1 MKVGIYG
8 GSFNPIHFGHT
19 GLAKWVLE
27 HTDLDEV
34 WLMVSP
40 NNPLKDKSILADE
53 QERLEKA
60 REVIRREGERREAKG
75 DEAIRREG
83 KRIWVSDFEFH
94 LPRPTYTANTLRA
107 LAREYPE
114 HEFTLIIGEDNLQI
128 FDKWREYQYILD
140 NYRVFVY
147 PRRDKAGTQG
157 VTQPAAGTQ
166 PREATL
172 PAKGTIFLTG
182 APYFDIS
189 STELRK
195 NLHI

>member
-1 MKVGIYG
+1 MKIGIYG
-8 GSFNPIHFGHT
+8 GSFNPIHFGHI
-19 GLAKWVLE
+19 GLAKWVLNN
-27 HTDLDEV
+27 TDLDEL

-60 REVIRREGERREAKG
+60 REVIRREAKG
-75 DEAIRREG
+75 NEAMRREG
-83 KRIWVSDFEFH
+83 KRIRVSDFEFH

-107 LAREYPE
+107 LASAYPE

-128 FDKWREYQYILD
+128 FDKWRESDFLLSHFRI
-140 NYRVFVY
+140 FVY
-147 PRRDKAGTQG
+147 PRHGCPTYEIPQAHDLQILKN
-157 VTQPAAGTQ
+157 
-166 PREATL
+166 
-172 PAKGTIFLTG
+172 

>member
-19 GLAKWVLE
+19 GLATWVLE
-27 HTDLDEV
+27 NTDLDEL
-34 WLMVSP
+34 WLMVST

-53 QERLEKA
+53 QEPLEKA
-60 REVIRREGERREAKG
+60 REVIKPLPTSLQGRRVV
-75 DEAIRREG
+75 
-83 KRIWVSDFEFH
+83 VSDFEFH
-94 LPRPTYTANTLRA
+94 LPRPTYTANTMRA
-107 LAREYPE
+107 LANAYPE

-128 FDKWREYQYILD
+128 FDKWRESDFLLSHFRI
-140 NYRVFVY
+140 FVY
-147 PRRDKAGTQG
+147 PRHGCPTYEIPQARDLQILKN
-157 VTQPAAGTQ
+157 
-166 PREATL
+166 
-172 PAKGTIFLTG
+172 

>member
-1 MKVGIYG
+1 MKIGIYG

-53 QERLEKA
+53 HERLTAA
-60 REVIRREGERREAKG
+60 REAIGDGILAIGDEAKG
-75 DEAIRREG
+75 
-83 KRIWVSDFEFH
+83 KRIVVSDFEFH

-107 LAREYPE
+107 LAREYPQY
-114 HEFTLIIGEDNLQI
+114 EFTLIVGEDNLQI
-128 FDKWREYQYILD
+128 FDQWREYKYILE

-147 PRRDKAGTQG
+147 PRRLGDEAMRRNSEIA
-157 VTQPAAGTQ
+157 PAAKI
-166 PREATL
+166 
-172 PAKGTIFLTG
+172 KGIIFLNE

>member
-60 REVIRREGERREAKG
+60 REAIRREGERREA
-75 DEAIRREG
+75 IRREG
-83 KRIWVSDFEFH
+83 KRIRVSDFEFH

-128 FDKWREYQYILD
+128 FDQWREYQYILD

-157 VTQPAAGTQ
+157 ATQPAAGTQ

-172 PAKGTIFLTG
+172 PDKGTIFLTG

>member
-1 MKVGIYG
+1 MKIGIYG
-8 GSFNPIHFGHT
+8 GSFNPIHFGHI
-19 GLAKWVLE
+19 GLAKWVTE
-27 HTDLDEV
+27 HTDLDQV

-40 NNPLKDKSILADE
+40 NNPLKDKTILADE
-53 QERLEKA
+53 QERLDA
-60 REVIRREGERREAKG
+60 AK
-75 DEAIRREG
+75 EAIRKTENEKLKTENG
-83 KRIWVSDFEFH
+83 KQILVSDFEFH

-107 LAREYPE
+107 LAKAYPE
-114 HEFTLIIGEDNLQI
+114 HEFTLIIGEDNLNI
-128 FDKWREYQYILD
+128 FNKWREYQYILD
-140 NYRVFVY
+140 NYRIFVY

-157 VTQPAAGTQ
+157 ATQPAVGTQ

-195 NLHI
+195 NLHN

>member
-19 GLAKWVLE
+19 GLATWVLE
-27 HTDLDEV
+27 NTDLDEV

-53 QERLEKA
+53 QERLKN
-60 REVIRREGERREAKG
+60 AK
-75 DEAIRREG
+75 EAIETLPTSLQGRRVV
-83 KRIWVSDFEFH
+83 VSDFEFH
-94 LPRPTYTANTLRA
+94 LPRPTYTANTMRA
-107 LAREYPE
+107 LANAYPE
-114 HEFTLIIGEDNLQI
+114 HQFTLIIGEDNLQI
-128 FDKWREYQYILD
+128 FDKWRESDFLLNHFRI
-140 NYRVFVY
+140 FVY
-147 PRRDKAGTQG
+147 PRHGCPPYNIPPARDLQILKN
-157 VTQPAAGTQ
+157 
-166 PREATL
+166 
-172 PAKGTIFLTG
+172 

>member
-1 MKVGIYG
+1 MKIGIYG
-8 GSFNPIHFGHT
+8 GSFNPIHFGHI
-19 GLAKWVLE
+19 GLAKWVIE
-27 HTDLDEV
+27 NTDLDEV

-60 REVIRREGERREAKG
+60 RE
-75 DEAIRREG
+75 AICKTENG
-83 KRIWVSDFEFH
+83 KRKTENEKQILVSDFEFH

-114 HEFTLIIGEDNLQI
+114 HEFTLIIGEDNLHI
-128 FDKWREYQYILD
+128 FDQWREHQYILD

-147 PRRDKAGTQG
+147 PRRDKVGTQG
-157 VTQPAAGTQ
+157 ARQPAAGTQ

>member
-1 MKVGIYG
+1 MKIGIYG
-8 GSFNPIHFGHT
+8 GSFNPIHFGHI
-19 GLAKWVLE
+19 GLAKWVAE
-27 HTDLDEV
+27 NTDLDEV

-60 REVIRREGERREAKG
+60 REAMRQ
-75 DEAIRREG
+75 EG
-83 KRIWVSDFEFH
+83 KRIVVSDFEFH

-107 LAREYPE
+107 LAKEYPE
-114 HEFTLIIGEDNLQI
+114 HEFTLIIGEDNLHI
-128 FDKWREYQYILD
+128 FDQWREYQYILD

-147 PRRDKAGTQG
+147 PRK
-157 VTQPAAGTQ
+157 
-166 PREATL
+166 
-172 PAKGTIFLTG
+172 AKGEKIEARGERLEEKGRVIFLTG

-195 NLHI
+195 NLQV

>member
-1 MKVGIYG
+1 MKIGIYG

-27 HTDLDEV
+27 NTDLDEV

-53 QERLEKA
+53 QERLAAAKEAIGDGILAIGNEAKG
-60 REVIRREGERREAKG
+60 ERREARSERREAKG
-75 DEAIRREG
+75 
-83 KRIWVSDFEFH
+83 KRIRVSDFEFH

-107 LAREYPE
+107 LAQAYPE
-114 HEFTLIIGEDNLQI
+114 HAFTLIIGEDNLQI
-128 FDKWREYQYILD
+128 FDKWRESEYIL
-140 NYRVFVY
+140 NHFRIFVY
-147 PRRDKAGTQG
+147 PRHGCPPYEIPQ
-157 VTQPAAGTQ
+157 
-166 PREATL
+166 
-172 PAKGTIFLTG
+172 AKDLQILKN

-195 NLHI
+195 NLHK

>member
-53 QERLEKA
+53 QERLTVAK
-60 REVIRREGERREAKG
+60 EAIGDGILAIG
-75 DEAIRREG
+75 DEAKG
-83 KRIWVSDFEFH
+83 KRIWVSNFEFH

-107 LAREYPE
+107 LAKKYPE

-128 FDKWREYQYILD
+128 FDQWREYQYILD

-157 VTQPAAGTQ
+157 ATQPAASTQ

>member
-60 REVIRREGERREAKG
+60 REAIG
-75 DEAIRREG
+75 DEAKG

-128 FDKWREYQYILD
+128 FDQWREYQYILD

-157 VTQPAAGTQ
+157 ATQ
-166 PREATL
+166 

>member
-1 MKVGIYG
+1 MKIGIYG
-8 GSFNPIHFGHT
+8 GSFNPIHFGHI
-19 GLAKWVLE
+19 GLAKWVLDN
-27 HTDLDEV
+27 TDLDEL

-53 QERLEKA
+53 QQRLREA
-60 REVIRREGERREAKG
+60 RE
-75 DEAIRREG
+75 AIANSQSPIAADSSPIG
-83 KRIWVSDFEFH
+83 KRIIVSDFEFH

-107 LAREYPE
+107 LANAYPE

-128 FDKWREYQYILD
+128 FDKWRESDFLLSHFRI
-140 NYRVFVY
+140 FVY
-147 PRRDKAGTQG
+147 PRHGCPTYEIPQAHDLQILKN
-157 VTQPAAGTQ
+157 
-166 PREATL
+166 
-172 PAKGTIFLTG
+172 

>member
-60 REVIRREGERREAKG
+60 REAIG
-75 DEAIRREG
+75 DEAKG

-128 FDKWREYQYILD
+128 FDQWREYQYILD

-147 PRRDKAGTQG
+147 PRRDIAGTQG
-157 VTQPAAGTQ
+157 ATQPAAGTQ

>member
-1 MKVGIYG
+1 MKIGIYG
-8 GSFNPIHFGHT
+8 GSFNPIHFGHI
-19 GLAKWVLE
+19 GLAKWVIE
-27 HTDLDEV
+27 NTDLDEV

-60 REVIRREGERREAKG
+60 REAIRREVKG
-75 DEAIRREG
+75 DEAMRREG
-83 KRIWVSDFEFH
+83 KRIRVSDFEFH

-114 HEFTLIIGEDNLQI
+114 HEFTLIIGEDNLHI
-128 FDKWREYQYILD
+128 FDQWREHQYILE

-157 VTQPAAGTQ
+157 ATQPAKGTQ

>member
-1 MKVGIYG
+1 MKIGIYG

-27 HTDLDEV
+27 HTDIDEV

-40 NNPLKDKSILADE
+40 NNPLKDKNILADE
-53 QERLEKA
+53 QERLA
-60 REVIRREGERREAKG
+60 AAKQAIG
-75 DEAIRREG
+75 DGLLAFG
-83 KRIWVSDFEFH
+83 KRIIVSDFEFH

-107 LAREYPE
+107 LVQEHPQ

-128 FDKWREYQYILD
+128 FNKWRESEYILQ
-140 NYRVFVY
+140 NYRIFAY
-147 PRRDKAGTQG
+147 PRKGCSPYQVPQG
-157 VTQPAAGTQ
+157 KDIRVLY
-166 PREATL
+166 E
-172 PAKGTIFLTG
+172 

-195 NLHI
+195 NLEV

>member
-1 MKVGIYG
+1 MKIGIYG
-8 GSFNPIHFGHT
+8 GSFNPIHFGHI

-27 HTDLDEV
+27 HTDLDEL

-53 QERLEKA
+53 QVRLEKA
-60 REVIRREGERREAKG
+60 RE
-75 DEAIRREG
+75 AIKEESD
-83 KRIWVSDFEFH
+83 KIQVSDFEFS
-94 LPRPTYTANTLRA
+94 LPRPNYTANTLRK
-107 LAREYPE
+107 LREAYPQ
-114 HEFTLIIGEDNLQI
+114 HEFSLIIGEDNLKI

-147 PRRDKAGTQG
+147 PRRANANENRQDDYEAQ
-157 VTQPAAGTQ
+157 
-166 PREATL
+166 REWN
-172 PAKGTIFLTG
+172 IHFLTG

>member
-1 MKVGIYG
+1 MKIGIYG
-8 GSFNPIHFGHT
+8 GSFNPIHFGHI
-19 GLAKWVLE
+19 GLAKWVIE
-27 HTDLDEV
+27 NTDLDEV

-60 REVIRREGERREAKG
+60 REAMRRK
-75 DEAIRREG
+75 G
-83 KRIWVSDFEFH
+83 KRIVVSDFEFH

-107 LAREYPE
+107 LAKEYPE

-128 FDKWREYQYILD
+128 FNKWRESEYILQ
-140 NYRVFVY
+140 NYRIFVY
-147 PRRDKAGTQG
+147 PRKGCTPYLVPQG
-157 VTQPAAGTQ
+157 KDI
-166 PREATL
+166 RLLDE
-172 PAKGTIFLTG
+172 

-195 NLHI
+195 NLQV

>member
-1 MKVGIYG
+1 MKIGIYG
-8 GSFNPIHFGHT
+8 GSFNPIHFGHI
-19 GLAKWVLE
+19 GLAKWVIE
-27 HTDLDEV
+27 NTDLDEV

-60 REVIRREGERREAKG
+60 REAM
-75 DEAIRREG
+75 RREG
-83 KRIWVSDFEFH
+83 KRIVVSDFEFH

-107 LAREYPE
+107 LTKEYPE

-128 FDKWREYQYILD
+128 FNKWRESEYILQ
-140 NYRVFVY
+140 NYRIFVY
-147 PRRDKAGTQG
+147 PRKGCTPYLVPQG
-157 VTQPAAGTQ
+157 KDI
-166 PREATL
+166 RLLDE
-172 PAKGTIFLTG
+172 

-195 NLHI
+195 NLQV

>member
-8 GSFNPIHFGHT
+8 GSFNPIHFGHI
-19 GLAKWVLE
+19 GLVEWVIE
-27 HTDLDEV
+27 NTDLDEV

-53 QERLEKA
+53 QERLTAVK
-60 REVIRREGERREAKG
+60 EAIGDGILAIG
-75 DEAIRREG
+75 DEAKG

-128 FDKWREYQYILD
+128 FDQWREYQYILD

-157 VTQPAAGTQ
+157 ATQSAAGTQ

-195 NLHI
+195 NLHN

>member
-1 MKVGIYG
+1 MKIGIYG
-8 GSFNPIHFGHT
+8 GSFNPIHFGHI
-19 GLAKWVLE
+19 GLAKWVLDN
-27 HTDLDEV
+27 TDLDEV

-53 QERLEKA
+53 QQRLREA
-60 REVIRREGERREAKG
+60 RE
-75 DEAIRREG
+75 AIANSQSPIAADPSPIG
-83 KRIWVSDFEFH
+83 KRIIVSDFEFH

-107 LAREYPE
+107 LANAYPE

-128 FDKWREYQYILD
+128 FDKWRESDFLLSHFRI
-140 NYRVFVY
+140 FVY
-147 PRRDKAGTQG
+147 PRHGSPTYEIPQAHD
-157 VTQPAAGTQ
+157 
-166 PREATL
+166 L
-172 PAKGTIFLTG
+172 HFLKD